1 MIAARGGLT
10 PQKNERRTNMKVI
23 QDAEPPSRLSYP
35 LFMIGQDSR
44 GHWVVCEQN
53 RARGGLF
60 INRAEALRY
69 IRSENENY
77 PCPTVMVAGI
87 LELDIAGNKKMHIR
101 AQSGASDQREL
112 QVA

>member
-1 MIAARGGLT
+1 
-10 PQKNERRTNMKVI
+10 MKVI
-23 QDAEPPSRLSYP
+23 QDAEPPSRLPCP

-53 RARGGLF
+53 GARGGLF

-77 PCPTVMVAGI
+77 TYPAVVVAGI
-87 LELDIAGNKKMHIR
+87 LELDLAVNKKLHIR
-101 AQSGASDQREL
+101 AQSDASAQRER
-112 QVA
+112 QVASINSAVLRCRRSAGTY

>member
-1 MIAARGGLT
+1 
-10 PQKNERRTNMKVI
+10 MKVI
-23 QDAEPPSRLSYP
+23 QDAEPPSRLSCP

-53 RARGGLF
+53 GARGGLF

-77 PCPTVMVAGI
+77 PRPTVMVAGI
-87 LELDIAGNKKMHIR
+87 LELDITGNKKTHIR
-101 AQSGASDQREL
+101 AQSGANQREL